1 VKNTKK
7 TTISRGAN
15 TYSLDPSKKETTS
28 GIFLSAG
35 EISDDFDKVT
45 WKELLED
52 YTNMRNGGAVEST
65 TISILKYPII
75 GAGYTITHENKKVVD
90 YLNWCFENL
99 VDSFGDK
106 DGFHEFINH
115 LFLAIDYGCSFFEK
129 VYKTGVYTPDGK
141 ITNIINRLS
150 PFKLETIWEFHYDE
164 SMQFSGIRHER
175 RQANKI
181 NSFVDIP
188 IEKLFFYAHNAE
200 FGDPRGRSELRPVR
214 NLYKIKKE
222 ILLATARSQQRG
234 AGIPEIKFT
243 KAGVTDEE
251 KKKAESVGRSIGNMK
266 NGYVITDSNME
277 LKLHGLTAIGSPEA
291 TLEFINRELFFN
303 TLTEFMTSGI
313 GQNGSRSATSE
324 HKSSYESKCAAV
336 MGSVEKRMNILIREM
351 CDLSYLAPL
360 AEYPKFKFNSLTQM
374 DIVAAAASINSFYT
388 SAVLTKQKGDES
400 FIRGMFNLPEIDEDK
415 IEIEKAKEEEQQ
427 EKEPVVPV
435 KKAPEKTA
443 EDEEPEEEKTV
454 GQKDAVPGK
463 KKMDSSPVAIKLS
476 ADEQSEFI
484 KKMFDVE
491 GKENMYLQ
499 FQRDAEEIINEVS
512 KKYSFYIARQIDAG
526 KPVEMKYDVELTNR
540 LNKLYSEAFGTG
552 DGDVT
557 AEIERLMDGMEF
569 ANKATEPIKAASKS
583 IGRFAS
589 RLLNNIKTVVEDM
602 LDTDWNKA
610 IGAAVDYVEK
620 EKIFDGFKTDKRT
633 LIEKTTDGY
642 MDGRASAIGKYKD
655 NIKLYF
661 YNATLDKNLC
671 DECAKFMGAVMTEEE
686 AIMSDLQVSKGR
698 VNFNCKGGGHRCR
711 CNLIPYKLKKG
722 VA

>member
-1 VKNTKK
+1 
-7 TTISRGAN
+7 
-15 TYSLDPSKKETTS
+15 
-28 GIFLSAG
+28 
-35 EISDDFDKVT
+35 
-45 WKELLED
+45 
-52 YTNMRNGGAVEST
+52 
-65 TISILKYPII
+65 
-75 GAGYTITHENKKVVD
+75 
-90 YLNWCFENL
+90 
-99 VDSFGDK
+99 
-106 DGFHEFINH
+106 
-115 LFLAIDYGCSFFEK
+115 
-129 VYKTGVYTPDGK
+129 
-141 ITNIINRLS
+141 
-150 PFKLETIWEFHYDE
+150 
-164 SMQFSGIRHER
+164 
-175 RQANKI
+175 
-181 NSFVDIP
+181 
-188 IEKLFFYAHNAE
+188 
-200 FGDPRGRSELRPVR
+200 
-214 NLYKIKKE
+214 
-222 ILLATARSQQRG
+222 
-234 AGIPEIKFT
+234 
-243 KAGVTDEE
+243 
-251 KKKAESVGRSIGNMK
+251 
-266 NGYVITDSNME
+266 
-277 LKLHGLTAIGSPEA
+277 
-291 TLEFINRELFFN
+291 
-303 TLTEFMTSGI
+303 
-313 GQNGSRSATSE
+313 
-324 HKSSYESKCAAV
+324 
-336 MGSVEKRMNILIREM
+336 
-351 CDLSYLAPL
+351 
-360 AEYPKFKFNSLTQM
+360 M